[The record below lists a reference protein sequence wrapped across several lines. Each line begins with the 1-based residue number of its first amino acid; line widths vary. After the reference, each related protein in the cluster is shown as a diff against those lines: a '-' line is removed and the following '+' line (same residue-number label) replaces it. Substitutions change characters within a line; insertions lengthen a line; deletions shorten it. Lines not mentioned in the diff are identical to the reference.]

1 MEFLALTMLVTVASN
16 PTQGDVVSAVQPN
29 IQAELQD
36 TMVSA
41 LAHTPA
47 SAFFV

>member
-36 TMVSA
+36 TMVRA
-41 LAHTPA
+41 LSLKPA
-47 SAFFV
+47 PACLL